1 MRDRQT
7 SERRFAEFYSWF
19 AADFAQDLPVYK
31 ELAAKYSG
39 PVLEV
44 GCRTGRIT
52 AVLAA
57 LGNQV
62 TAVDTSRPMLEIGRS
77 RLASW
82 DDRVRLADFDMRHA
96 AMFDGFRVV
105 LATHYAFNSL
115 IEVEEQRLFLR
126 HASRSMASPSILAL
140 DFFCP
145 LSLVRPE
152 AVGEWRSIERRCGER
167 ELLCRDKREM
177 LTPLLERRTQVFRI
191 GSDPESE
198 IVSYRRYVPPQ
209 QAVSLLQ
216 EAGFENIRWIQDYD
230 LSSARPVEDD
240 DRPQGPFL
248 ILAER

>member
-1 MRDRQT
+1 MRDRQA

-19 AADFAQDLPVYK
+19 AADFAQDLPVYR
-31 ELAAKYSG
+31 ELAAKFSG

-44 GCRTGRIT
+44 GCRTGRVT

-57 LGNQV
+57 LGNPV
-62 TAVDTSRPMLEIGRS
+62 SAVDTSRPMLEIARS
-77 RLASW
+77 RLDRW
-82 DDRVRLADFDMRHA
+82 DDRVRLADFDLRHA
-96 AMFDGFRVV
+96 ALFDGFRVV

-126 HASRSMASPSILAL
+126 HVSRSMDSPGILAL

-152 AVGEWRSIERRCGER
+152 AVGEWRVIQRCCGDR
-167 ELLCRDKREM
+167 ELCCRDKREM

-191 GSDPESE
+191 DGEPECE

-209 QAVSLLQ
+209 HAVSLLQ
-216 EAGFENIRWIQDYD
+216 EAGFERVRWIQGYD
-230 LSSARPVEDD
+230 LSTCRPVEED
-240 DRPQGPFL
+240 DRPSGPFM
-248 ILAER
+248 ILGER